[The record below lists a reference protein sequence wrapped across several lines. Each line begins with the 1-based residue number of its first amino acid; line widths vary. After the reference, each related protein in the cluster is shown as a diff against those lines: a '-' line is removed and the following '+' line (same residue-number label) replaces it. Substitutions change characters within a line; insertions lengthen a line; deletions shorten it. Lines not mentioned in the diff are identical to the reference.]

1 MRLVFALAFALT
13 APLCSLTAQQRLTAD
28 TDVRASPSGNTV
40 ATLKGGT
47 SWTTGTTRSG
57 WTQLTIQ
64 GWVETSR
71 FAGPRDTFP
80 ESIGGDNTLRIREEP
95 SLNGRILGEFR
106 GGAGLRVVERRANW
120 ARIRRDVWVP
130 AGALAPVGRP
140 TAGTTRAPGT
150 AAAPAPATGAAP
162 TPATPSGGRATT
174 TAPPASSTEAGP
186 ATALPAA
193 SSALRADAPVSLRS
207 APGGETLG
215 ELAAGAVVEPK
226 ARDRGWVK
234 VQLDAWVPESLFVP
248 ADSAYRPE
256 LAAADLRLDPVGTR
270 GRIVRWEVQ
279 VVGLQYADPLR
290 RDLAANEPFLLAVG
304 PKGEDVM
311 IYVAVPASLLEQ
323 AKALPPMASVILTA
337 RVRTGRSQP
346 TGAPVLELQSLLRK
360 SDR

>member
-1 MRLVFALAFALT
+1 MRLVFALALALAT
-13 APLCSLTAQQRLTAD
+13 PLAPAAAQQRLTAD
-28 TDVRASPSGNTV
+28 TDVRSSPSGNVV
-40 ATLKGGT
+40 ATLKSGT
-47 SWTTGTTRSG
+47 SWTAGTARSG

-64 GWVETSR
+64 GWVEASR

-106 GGAGLRVVERRANW
+106 GGAGVRVLERRNNW

-130 AGALAPVGRP
+130 SGALAPVGR
-140 TAGTTRAPGT
+140 TATTTPTTR
-150 AAAPAPATGAAP
+150 
-162 TPATPSGGRATT
+162 TPSGTT
-174 TAPPASSTEAGP
+174 PPAAPVP
-186 ATALPAA
+186 AAPLPAA
-193 SSALRADAPVSLRS
+193 SAALRADAPVSLRS

-215 ELAAGAVVEPK
+215 ELAPGTVVEPR

-234 VQLDAWVPESLFVP
+234 VQVEAWVPESLFVP
-248 ADSAYRPE
+248 ADSAYRSE

-279 VVGLQYADPLR
+279 VVGLQNADPLR
-290 RDLAANEPFLLAVG
+290 RDLAPDEPFLLAVG
-304 PKGEDVM
+304 PKGEDVI
-311 IYVAVPASLLEQ
+311 IYVAVPPSLLEQ
-323 AKALPPMASVILTA
+323 AKAIPPMTTVVLTA